1 MQTIATKDAVG
12 MRLVQDVTQI
22 IPGEKKGPRFK
33 KGHLI
38 KTEDVPILLSMGK
51 ENLYVWTES
60 DDMLHEEAAAEIL
73 YQMCASENVYQ
84 TDVSEGKIEA
94 KSKVSGLLKV
104 DVERLKKL
112 NSFGEMMIATK
123 PTYFEAEKDQTV
135 AGMRVI
141 PLFIEKE
148 KMNQVVELVGPAP
161 LLEIAPFKFK
171 KVAIVTT
178 GSEIFKGRIKDGFE
192 PVLRKK
198 MAAYPTEIVAVKI
211 VDDQLSMIKEAINE
225 MLAIADIVL
234 CTGGMSVDADD
245 LTPRAIKESA
255 DDFVTYGTPVL
266 PGAMFALAYTK
277 TGQAIMGLPGSVIFA
292 KRTVFDLIFPRIM
305 ADIPVDFSD
314 IADLGHGGLL

>member
-38 KTEDVPILLSMGK
+38 QAEDVPILLSMGK
-51 ENLYVWTES
+51 ENLYVWAES

-73 YQMCASENVYQ
+73 YQMCASENIYS

-94 KSKVSGLLKV
+94 KSKVAGLLKV
-104 DVERLKKL
+104 DAARLKKV
-112 NSFGEMMIATK
+112 NAFGEMMIATK
-123 PTYFEAEKDQTV
+123 PTYFEVEKDQTI

-141 PLFIEKE
+141 PLVIEKE

-178 GSEIFKGRIKDGFE
+178 GSEVFKGRIKDGFE

-198 MAAYPTEIVAVKI
+198 LAAYPTEIVAVKI
-211 VDDQLSMIKEAINE
+211 VDDQLPMIKAAINE
-225 MLAIADIVL
+225 MLAMADIVL

-255 DDFVTYGTPVL
+255 ADFVTYGTPVL

-277 TGQAIMGLPGSVIFA
+277 AGQAIMGLPGSVIFA
-292 KRTVFDLIFPRIM
+292 EQTVFDLIFPRIM
-305 ADIPVDFSD
+305 ADVPVTFSD